1 MNIIAAVDKNWA
13 IGKNNEL
20 LVRIPMDQKF
30 FRETTTGKV
39 VVMGRKTLESFPNAK
54 PLKNRKNVVLTT
66 DKNFKCD
73 GTEIVHGIKTIVE
86 KYGGDDTFVIGGGE
100 VYKQLL
106 PYCDSAYITKVFSD
120 GNADVFIDMPNLRQ
134 YGGYTC
140 GTTCVQMVMNWLD
153 PYQAD
158 WNLAAY
164 EEELG
169 TNEEAGTPPGSI
181 VSFFEENSVTVTA
194 KENRTTPELASA
206 LYQGHPVL
214 LCIQSWAAAEDGYNT
229 QNSDDADTYL
239 AEGHWVICVGYQ
251 KQEPG
256 YVFYFNDPACVGYC
270 MMSEQDLNNRWIDM
284 DTEGNVYDH
293 YGIEITADGTSYNP
307 DGVFYLE

>member
-1 MNIIAAVDKNWA
+1 MEKRYGILILGTFACAACF
-13 IGKNNEL
+13 L
-20 LVRIPMDQKF
+20 LSACAEPAAEQSSVHP
-30 FRETTTGKV
+30 
-39 VVMGRKTLESFPNAK
+39 PY
-54 PLKNRKNVVLTT
+54 
-66 DKNFKCD
+66 D
-73 GTEIVHGIKTIVE
+73 GQIQ
-86 KYGGDDTFVIGGGE
+86 D
-100 VYKQLL
+100 
-106 PYCDSAYITKVFSD
+106 
-120 GNADVFIDMPNLRQ
+120 ADVFIDMPNLRQ

-214 LCIQSWAAAEDGYNT
+214 LCIQAWAAMMRTPIWPRGTGSSVSATRSRSWVMYFT
-229 QNSDDADTYL
+229 LTIRRAL
-239 AEGHWVICVGYQ
+239 AI
-251 KQEPG
+251 
-256 YVFYFNDPACVGYC
+256 A
-270 MMSEQDLNNRWIDM
+270 
-284 DTEGNVYDH
+284 
-293 YGIEITADGTSYNP
+293 
-307 DGVFYLE
+307 

>member
-1 MNIIAAVDKNWA
+1 MKKRYGILILGTFACAACF
-13 IGKNNEL
+13 L
-20 LVRIPMDQKF
+20 LSACAGPAAEQSS
-30 FRETTTGKV
+30 
-39 VVMGRKTLESFPNAK
+39 LQP
-54 PLKNRKNVVLTT
+54 PY
-66 DKNFKCD
+66 D
-73 GTEIVHGIKTIVE
+73 GQIQ
-86 KYGGDDTFVIGGGE
+86 D
-100 VYKQLL
+100 
-106 PYCDSAYITKVFSD
+106 
-120 GNADVFIDMPNLRQ
+120 ADVFIDMPNLRQ

-169 TNEEAGTPPGSI
+169 TNEEAGTSPSSI

-214 LCIQSWAAAEDGYNT
+214 LCIQAWAAAEDGYNT

-239 AEGHWVICVGYQ
+239 AEGTGSSVSATRSRSRVM
-251 KQEPG
+251 
-256 YVFYFNDPACVGYC
+256 YFTLTIRRA
-270 MMSEQDLNNRWIDM
+270 LAI
-284 DTEGNVYDH
+284 
-293 YGIEITADGTSYNP
+293 A
-307 DGVFYLE
+307 

>member
-1 MNIIAAVDKNWA
+1 MKKRYGILILGTFACAACF
-13 IGKNNEL
+13 L
-20 LVRIPMDQKF
+20 LSACAGPAAEQSSVQP
-30 FRETTTGKV
+30 
-39 VVMGRKTLESFPNAK
+39 PY
-54 PLKNRKNVVLTT
+54 
-66 DKNFKCD
+66 D
-73 GTEIVHGIKTIVE
+73 GQIQ
-86 KYGGDDTFVIGGGE
+86 D
-100 VYKQLL
+100 
-106 PYCDSAYITKVFSD
+106 
-120 GNADVFIDMPNLRQ
+120 ADVFIDMPNLRQ

-214 LCIQSWAAAEDGYNT
+214 LCIQAWAAAEDGYNT

-270 MMSEQDLNNRWIDM
+270 MMSEQDPNNRWIDM

>member
-1 MNIIAAVDKNWA
+1 M
-13 IGKNNEL
+13 
-20 LVRIPMDQKF
+20 
-30 FRETTTGKV
+30 
-39 VVMGRKTLESFPNAK
+39 
-54 PLKNRKNVVLTT
+54 
-66 DKNFKCD
+66 
-73 GTEIVHGIKTIVE
+73 
-86 KYGGDDTFVIGGGE
+86 
-100 VYKQLL
+100 
-106 PYCDSAYITKVFSD
+106 
-120 GNADVFIDMPNLRQ
+120 
-134 YGGYTC
+134 
-140 GTTCVQMVMNWLD
+140 QMVMNWLD

-194 KENRTTPELASA
+194 KENRTTSELASA

-214 LCIQSWAAAEDGYNT
+214 LCIQAWAAAEDGYNT

-293 YGIEITADGTSYNP
+293 YGIEITANRTSYNP

>member
-1 MNIIAAVDKNWA
+1 MEKRYGILILGTFACAACF
-13 IGKNNEL
+13 L
-20 LVRIPMDQKF
+20 LSDCAGPAAEQSSIQP
-30 FRETTTGKV
+30 
-39 VVMGRKTLESFPNAK
+39 PY
-54 PLKNRKNVVLTT
+54 
-66 DKNFKCD
+66 D
-73 GTEIVHGIKTIVE
+73 GQT
-86 KYGGDDTFVIGGGE
+86 
-100 VYKQLL
+100 Q
-106 PYCDSAYITKVFSD
+106 
-120 GNADVFIDMPNLRQ
+120 
-134 YGGYTC
+134 
-140 GTTCVQMVMNWLD
+140 
-153 PYQAD
+153 
-158 WNLAAY
+158 
-164 EEELG
+164 EELG

-214 LCIQSWAAAEDGYNT
+214 LCIQAWAAAEDGYNT

-251 KQEPG
+251 KQELG

>member
-1 MNIIAAVDKNWA
+1 MYQIVRSEPNGKAIRHLDTWHFACAACF
-13 IGKNNEL
+13 L
-20 LVRIPMDQKF
+20 LSACAGPAAEQSSVQP
-30 FRETTTGKV
+30 
-39 VVMGRKTLESFPNAK
+39 PY
-54 PLKNRKNVVLTT
+54 
-66 DKNFKCD
+66 D
-73 GTEIVHGIKTIVE
+73 GQIQ
-86 KYGGDDTFVIGGGE
+86 D
-100 VYKQLL
+100 
-106 PYCDSAYITKVFSD
+106 
-120 GNADVFIDMPNLRQ
+120 ADVFIDMPNLRQ

-194 KENRTTPELASA
+194 KENRTTSELASA

-214 LCIQSWAAAEDGYNT
+214 LCIQAWAAAEDGYNT

-239 AEGHWVICVGYQ
+239 AEGTGSSVSATRSRSRVM
-251 KQEPG
+251 
-256 YVFYFNDPACVGYC
+256 YFTLTIRRA
-270 MMSEQDLNNRWIDM
+270 LAI
-284 DTEGNVYDH
+284 
-293 YGIEITADGTSYNP
+293 A
-307 DGVFYLE
+307 

>member
-1 MNIIAAVDKNWA
+1 MPHVSCYPPARASCGQSSVQ
-13 IGKNNEL
+13 
-20 LVRIPMDQKF
+20 P
-30 FRETTTGKV
+30 
-39 VVMGRKTLESFPNAK
+39 PY
-54 PLKNRKNVVLTT
+54 
-66 DKNFKCD
+66 D
-73 GTEIVHGIKTIVE
+73 GQTQ
-86 KYGGDDTFVIGGGE
+86 D
-100 VYKQLL
+100 
-106 PYCDSAYITKVFSD
+106 
-120 GNADVFIDMPNLRQ
+120 ADVFIDMPNLAP

-140 GTTCVQMVMNWLD
+140 GDHLRAD
-153 PYQAD
+153 GDELAGPYQAD

-214 LCIQSWAAAEDGYNT
+214 LCIQAWAAAEDGYNT

-251 KQEPG
+251 KQESG